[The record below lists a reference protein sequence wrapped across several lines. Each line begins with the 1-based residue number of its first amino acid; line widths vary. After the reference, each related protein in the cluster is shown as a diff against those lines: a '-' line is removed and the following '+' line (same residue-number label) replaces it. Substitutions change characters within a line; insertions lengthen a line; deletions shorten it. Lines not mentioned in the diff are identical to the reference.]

1 MQVFLNPTP
10 TPEWNT
16 CIIIHSDYDVMKPNE
31 ENIIMHHVHINQ
43 GFIYLL
49 PKKLKIILIC
59 IVDDI

>member
-10 TPEWNT
+10 TPEWNI

-43 GFIYLL
+43 GFIYL
-49 PKKLKIILIC
+49 
-59 IVDDI
+59 